1 MSNHLEN
8 LPNELLIKIYLFIGP
23 KNIRNLKLFNKVE
36 NSIIE
41 IIKNKVLFKSDLEYT
56 IVIQPTYK
64 ISIVNNNLINNL
76 IKYYFLNLS
85 NNKSNIWSNNFLIE
99 LL

>member
-8 LPNELLIKIYLFIGP
+8 LPNELLNKIYLFLGP
-23 KNIRNLKLFNKVE
+23 KNIKNLKLFNKVE

-41 IIKNKVLFKSDLEYT
+41 IIKNKVLSESDFKYT
-56 IVIQPTYK
+56 IEIKPTYK
-64 ISIVNNNLINNL
+64 ITIDDSNLINSL
-76 IKYYFLNLS
+76 IKYYFLNPS
-85 NNKSNIWSNNFLIE
+85 NNKSNIWSNYFLIE

>member
-8 LPNELLIKIYLFIGP
+8 LPNELLIKIYLFLGS
-23 KNIRNLKLFNKVE
+23 KNIKNLKLFNKVE

-41 IIKNKVLFKSDLEYT
+41 ILKNKVLFESDLEYT

-64 ISIVNNNLINNL
+64 ISIVDNNLINNL